1 MRINATAKTALIQE
15 LIFSS
20 HNYFAIVVWLTYDG
34 GDPNAITEPNSA
46 SLILRHYVLVQIA
59 FHVL

>member
-20 HNYFAIVVWLTYDG
+20 HNYFAIM
-34 GDPNAITEPNSA
+34 
-46 SLILRHYVLVQIA
+46 LIESIYHFLFWVL
-59 FHVL
+59 